1 LSGKPI
7 RVLHCPKNVG
17 GNPQRL
23 ARLERELGLDS
34 IAVALRPSCLQHA
47 TEEFLFRPGDPW
59 FYGEF
64 RRWRLLWRAI
74 RYFDIVHFNF
84 GQTIMPAYYP
94 NLNQSMIS
102 PELGYPWFFYRVY
115 NVYARWLH
123 MDDLSFLKRAGKGL
137 VVTYQGD
144 DARQGD
150 FCRAN
155 FQITHANEVEP
166 HYYSAESDAYKRRNI
181 VRFARYADRIYAT
194 GPDLLRV
201 LPEGA
206 EFLPVS
212 RNPREWMPVTAKK
225 EPPERLTVLHAPSHR
240 KVKGTRYV
248 LEAVRRL
255 QEQDRLDFE
264 FILVEETP
272 YEEAKRIYA
281 RADLLVDQLLVGWYG
296 GLAVEFMAMAKP
308 VICYLR
314 EDDLAFIPKQMRLGL
329 PVINATPNTIYA
341 VLKEWLTT
349 RRNELPELGQ
359 RSRIYMERWHDHI
372 KIAARLKSAYESIMA
387 SKQRGHTA

>member
-1 LSGKPI
+1 MSAI

-17 GNPQRL
+17 ANPQRL
-23 ARLERELGLDS
+23 AHCERELGLES
-34 IAVALRPSCLQHA
+34 ISVALKQTYLKYA
-47 TEEFLFRPGDPW
+47 TDELLFRPGAPW
-59 FYGEF
+59 YYGEF
-64 RRWRLLWRAI
+64 RRWRLLGRAI
-74 RYFDIVHFNF
+74 RSFDIVHFNF

-94 NLNQSMIS
+94 NLSQSMIS
-102 PELGYPWFFYRVY
+102 SGLEYPWFYYRAY
-115 NVYARWLH
+115 NVYARCLH
-123 MDDLSFLKRAGKGL
+123 MRDLSLLKRAGKGI

-166 HYYSAESDAYKRRNI
+166 FYYSADSDAHKRRDI
-181 VRFARYADRIYAT
+181 ERFARYADRIYAT

-201 LPEGA
+201 LPERA
-206 EFLPVS
+206 EFFPVS
-212 RNPREWMPVTAKK
+212 RNPREWIPATTKK
-225 EPPERLTVLHAPSHR
+225 ELSERLTVLHAPSHR
-240 KVKGTRYV
+240 RVKGTQYV
-248 LEAVRRL
+248 LEAVKRL

-264 FILVEETP
+264 FILVEGTSH
-272 YEEAKRIYA
+272 EEAKRIYD

-296 GLAVEFMAMAKP
+296 GLAVEFMALGKP

-314 EDDLAFIPKQMRLGL
+314 DDDLKFIPEQMRLSL
-329 PVINATPNTIYA
+329 PVINATPDTIYA

-349 RRNELPELGQ
+349 RRNELPKLGQ
-359 RSRIYMERWHDHI
+359 RGRSYMERWHDQA

-387 SKQRGHTA
+387 SKQQGSTA